1 MLTFGAGA
9 QTIADAIGDLNGAAG
24 NTTTANGFGGTG
36 GVVALQKAGG
46 GTLTLNGAN
55 TYRSGTLIANG
66 TLVDAPT
73 VAGGTSIGAGAVTF
87 AGTSVG
93 PAILTL
99 GANAQPVNGATFA
112 NTITNF
118 GTYDGLD
125 LKSLA
130 YSAALG
136 NGACYNA
143 VTSQLTVTENG
154 ESENYAL
161 ANAGAPAY
169 FAQSDGNGGTLITD
183 AVVCF
188 CSGTR
193 IRVARGEVSVEDLQV
208 GDLAITLTGDL
219 RAIRWLGHRTFDCR
233 AYAAPE
239 KVWPIRVA
247 ADAFGRNPA
256 GARPLRV
263 ARALAVRRRGRGSA
277 DPGAGPGQRL
287 DHRPGRGRQRH
298 LLACRA

>member
-1 MLTFGAGA
+1 M
-9 QTIADAIGDLNGAAG
+9 
-24 NTTTANGFGGTG
+24 
-36 GVVALQKAGG
+36 
-46 GTLTLNGAN
+46 
-55 TYRSGTLIANG
+55 
-66 TLVDAPT
+66 
-73 VAGGTSIGAGAVTF
+73 
-87 AGTSVG
+87 
-93 PAILTL
+93 
-99 GANAQPVNGATFA
+99 NGATFA

-136 NGACYNA
+136 NGAFYNA

-247 ADAFGRNPA
+247 ADAFGRNRPA
-256 GARPLRV
+256 RDHPCHRHSLAECRWSHRHYRLHHRRHLPPHRRRRRCHCRRHCRRCPDQCRPFQPAPNSPSRLLLLEWRCYSMNRLDRQPSLAPVPGVDATRRNAYLRV
-263 ARALAVRRRGRGSA
+263 RTRRCSVRSNY
-277 DPGAGPGQRL
+277 
-287 DHRPGRGRQRH
+287 
-298 LLACRA
+298 